1 MDKWDKVAGKICHPG
16 IRAKFLQNLVAL
28 DTLLTKTG
36 RKQIVECTSD
46 RLWGTGI
53 PLGDPL
59 CLDTSKWISPGI
71 MGQILE
77 NIRDEA
83 LHSMQPFHHSMQPL
97 LQSIDMSSSTLSQ
110 QHQTVPQPQTLCH
123 PPTSQTPPSYV
134 ATTCEMNMEQPFNT
148 VSTTQNTTMSTCI
161 GSNCTSTSTT
171 PVSDTTASD
180 TDTGETQAK
189 HPDAVADCIAETV
202 SVEELTPI

>member
-1 MDKWDKVAGKICHPG
+1 MDKWDKVAGNICHPG
-16 IRAKFLQNLVAL
+16 IHAKFLQNPVAL

-59 CLDTSKWISPGI
+59 CLDTSKWISQGI

-97 LQSIDMSSSTLSQ
+97 LQSFAMSSSTLSQ
-110 QHQTVPQPQTLCH
+110 QHQTVPQTLCH
-123 PPTSQTPPSYV
+123 PPTSQTPPTCV
-134 ATTCEMNMEQPFNT
+134 ATTCEMNMEQPINT

-161 GSNCTSTSTT
+161 GSDCTSTSTT

-180 TDTGETQAK
+180 TDTGETQTK
-189 HPDAVADCIAETV
+189 QLDAVSDCITETV
-202 SVEELTPI
+202 SVEELPPI

>member
-16 IRAKFLQNLVAL
+16 ICAKFLQNPVAL

-36 RKQIVECTSD
+36 CKQIVECTSD

-53 PLGDPL
+53 PLGDLL
-59 CLDTSKWISPGI
+59 CLDTSKWISSGL

-97 LQSIDMSSSTLSQ
+97 LQSFAMSSSTLSQ
-110 QHQTVPQPQTLCH
+110 QHQTVPQTLCH
-123 PPTSQTPPSYV
+123 PPTSQIPPTCV
-134 ATTCEMNMEQPFNT
+134 TTTCEMNTEQPTNT
-148 VSTTQNTTMSTCI
+148 VSTAQNTLMSTCI
-161 GSNCTSTSTT
+161 GSDCTSTSTT

-180 TDTGETQAK
+180 TDTGETQTK
-189 HPDAVADCIAETV
+189 HPDAVANYITETV
-202 SVEELTPI
+202 SVEELTPF

>member
-16 IRAKFLQNLVAL
+16 IHAKFLQNPVAL

-36 RKQIVECTSD
+36 CKQIVECTSD

-83 LHSMQPFHHSMQPL
+83 LYSMQPLHHSMQPL
-97 LQSIDMSSSTLSQ
+97 LQSFAMNSSTLSQ
-110 QHQTVPQPQTLCH
+110 PHQTVPQPQTLCH
-123 PPTSQTPPSYV
+123 PPTSLPP
-134 ATTCEMNMEQPFNT
+134 
-148 VSTTQNTTMSTCI
+148 
-161 GSNCTSTSTT
+161 
-171 PVSDTTASD
+171 
-180 TDTGETQAK
+180 
-189 HPDAVADCIAETV
+189 HPLLQQHVK
-202 SVEELTPI
+202 